1 MFCKQAF
8 ALKLGV
14 ILGETVTDINKYNKK
29 CMSSL
34 AVYFYLKH

>member
-14 ILGETVTDINKYNKK
+14 IIGETVTDINKYNKK
-29 CMSSL
+29 CIPPL
-34 AVYFYLKH
+34 LCTFI